1 MAKVI
6 KLGQYKEIEVTV
18 EKHVVSDE
26 EVQNQ
31 INGIVAQSSSLTD
44 KETDVVENGDVTTI
58 DFKGMKDG
66 VAFDG
71 GTAQGY
77 QLEIGSGSFIPGF
90 EDQMIGMKKGE
101 TRNLN
106 LTFPENYGAADLAGA
121 DVVFEVTVHNI
132 QAKKAAELNDEFVKT
147 LNVPEVS
154 TVEDLNKFMRTQLEM
169 QVQQQ
174 YNQMVENAVMDKL
187 INDSEVEVE
196 EEDINKALEQHVQ
209 RISMELA
216 SQGMALEQYL
226 AMMGMNE
233 DILREQ
239 LKPTAAQQAKFEAI
253 IDEVAKVEELN
264 TTDEE
269 LDEQVERI
277 AQYNQVTKEMVLEKV
292 NLEDLRHDF
301 NRVKASSLIINSAVV
316 K

>member
-18 EKHVVSDE
+18 EKHVVTDE

-132 QAKKAAELNDEFVKT
+132 QVKKAAELNDEFVKT
-147 LNVPEVS
+147 LNVPEVN
-154 TVEDLNKFMRTQLEM
+154 TVEDLNKFMRAQLEM

-187 INDSEVEVE
+187 INDCEVVVAD
-196 EEDINKALEQHVQ
+196 EDISKALEQHVQ

-216 SQGMALEQYL
+216 SQGMALDQYL

-233 DILREQ
+233 EVLREQ

>member
-132 QAKKAAELNDEFVKT
+132 QVKKAAELNDEFVKT

-239 LKPTAAQQAKFEAI
+239 LKPTATQQAKFEAI

>member
-132 QAKKAAELNDEFVKT
+132 QVKKAAELNDEFVKT
-147 LNVPEVS
+147 LNVPEVN
-154 TVEDLNKFMRTQLEM
+154 TVEDLNKFMRVQLEM

-196 EEDINKALEQHVQ
+196 EEDVNRALEQHVQ

>member
-132 QAKKAAELNDEFVKT
+132 QVKKAAELNDEFVKT

-196 EEDINKALEQHVQ
+196 EEDVNRALEQHVQ

-239 LKPTAAQQAKFEAI
+239 LKPTATQQAKFEAI

>member
-6 KLGQYKEIEVTV
+6 KLGQYKDIEVTV
-18 EKHVVSDE
+18 EKHTVTDL

-31 INGIVAQSSSLTD
+31 INTVVAQNHSLSK
-44 KETDVVENGDVTTI
+44 KENDVVENGDVTTI

-77 QLEIGSGSFIPGF
+77 QLEIGSGAFIPGF
-90 EDQMIGMKKGE
+90 EEQMIGMKKGE

-121 DVVFEVTVHNI
+121 DVIFEVTVHNI
-132 QAKKAAELNDEFVKT
+132 QVKKAAELNDEFVKT
-147 LNVPEVS
+147 LNIPEVN
-154 TVEDLNKFMRTQLEM
+154 TVDDFNQFMRTQLEM

-187 INDSEVEVE
+187 IKDSEVEVE
-196 EEDINKALEQHVQ
+196 DEDINKALQQHVQ

-216 SQGMALEQYL
+216 QQGMALDQYL

-233 DILREQ
+233 EVLREQ
-239 LKPTAAQQAKFEAI
+239 LKPTAAQQAQFEAI
-253 IDEVAKVEELN
+253 IDEVANVESLNTSDEELN
-264 TTDEE
+264 
-269 LDEQVERI
+269 EQVEKI
-277 AQYNQVTKEMVLEKV
+277 AEYNQVSKEMVLEKV

-301 NRVKASSLIINSAVV
+301 NRVKASSLIINSAIV

>member
-132 QAKKAAELNDEFVKT
+132 QVKKAAELNDEFVKT

>member
-6 KLGQYKEIEVTV
+6 KLGQYKDIEVTV
-18 EKHVVSDE
+18 EKHVVTDDE
-26 EVQNQ
+26 VSAQ
-31 INGIVAQSSSLTD
+31 IQAMVAQSTSLVE
-44 KETDVVENGDVTTI
+44 KENDVVENGDVTTI

-77 QLEIGSGSFIPGF
+77 QLEIGSGAFIPGF

-101 TRNLN
+101 TRDLN

-121 DVVFEVTVHNI
+121 DVVFEVTVHKI
-132 QAKKAAELNDEFVKT
+132 EVKKEAELNEEFVKS
-147 LNVPEVS
+147 LNVPGME
-154 TVEDLNKFMRTQLEM
+154 TVEDLNTQMRAQMEM
-169 QVQQQ
+169 QAQQQ
-174 YNQMVENAVMDKL
+174 YNQMVENTVMDKL
-187 INDSEVEVE
+187 MNDCEVEVE
-196 EEDINKALEQHVQ
+196 EADVNKALEQHIQ

-216 SQGMALEQYL
+216 GQGMALEQYL

-233 DILREQ
+233 DLLRQQ
-239 LKPTAAQQAKFEAI
+239 LTPTANQQAKFEAI
-253 IDEVAKVEELN
+253 IDEVAKVENIN

-269 LDEQVERI
+269 LNEQVEKI
-277 AQYNQVTKEMVLEKV
+277 AEYNQVTKEQVLEKV

-301 NRVKASSLIINSAVV
+301 NRVKASSLIINTAIV